1 MDIEFLEVISTESFN
16 EKYKKILTELDAM
29 HRGVFDDTESE
40 NLAAVCLL
48 AELSLT
54 KELAIAEHRMRAL
67 KRDIDF
73 AKAKAYQNL
82 KEKKEEGK
90 KITETA
96 LSFLI
101 NLDENVNE
109 LYTQQND
116 AEKKA
121 KEFSIILGILKD
133 AHLLFRAKSK
143 K

>member
-1 MDIEFLEVISTESFN
+1 M
-16 EKYKKILTELDAM
+16 
-29 HRGVFDDTESE
+29 
-40 NLAAVCLL
+40 
-48 AELSLT
+48 
-54 KELAIAEHRMRAL
+54 
-67 KRDIDF
+67 
-73 AKAKAYQNL
+73 
-82 KEKKEEGK
+82 EKKEEGK

>member
-82 KEKKEEGK
+82 KEK
-90 KITETA
+90 
-96 LSFLI
+96 SRF
-101 NLDENVNE
+101 
-109 LYTQQND
+109 
-116 AEKKA
+116 
-121 KEFSIILGILKD
+121 
-133 AHLLFRAKSK
+133 
-143 K
+143 